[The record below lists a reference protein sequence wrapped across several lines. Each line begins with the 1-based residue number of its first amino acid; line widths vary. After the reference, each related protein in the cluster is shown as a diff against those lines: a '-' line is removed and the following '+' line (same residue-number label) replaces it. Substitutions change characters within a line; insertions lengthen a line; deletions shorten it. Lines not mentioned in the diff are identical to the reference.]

1 MLSNGVKIPKL
12 GLGTWMIDDDK
23 AAEAVRKAVE
33 IGYRHIDT
41 AQGYGNERGVGEG
54 IRTCG
59 LKREEVFVT
68 TKLDAFI
75 KDYDGT
81 QAAIEGSLERLEL
94 DYIDL
99 MIIHAP
105 QPWTNFRE
113 DDHYFEGNLA
123 AWCAMEKAYKA
134 GRLRAIGVSNFQQV
148 DIENLMRNGDV
159 KPMVN
164 QILAHVSN
172 TPFPL
177 IDYCH
182 KHDILVEAYS
192 PMGHGEMMKNTLV
205 QDMANQYGVSVAQLC
220 IRYCLQ
226 LNMLPLPKTANP
238 KHMESN
244 ADVNFEISAQDME
257 TLKTRNVS
265 RITAMQASFPYMG
278 VKWTKRGTVS
288 REIFSTNKYKVSIYE
303 QNNKMGFV
311 LVPLSTYA
319 VHCYGLYL
327 LR

>member
-1 MLSNGVKIPKL
+1 MVRNG
-12 GLGTWMIDDDK
+12 
-23 AAEAVRKAVE
+23 
-33 IGYRHIDT
+33 
-41 AQGYGNERGVGEG
+41 
-54 IRTCG
+54 
-59 LKREEVFVT
+59 
-68 TKLDAFI
+68 
-75 KDYDGT
+75 
-81 QAAIEGSLERLEL
+81 
-94 DYIDL
+94 
-99 MIIHAP
+99 
-105 QPWTNFRE
+105 
-113 DDHYFEGNLA
+113 
-123 AWCAMEKAYKA
+123 KAYKA

-148 DIENLMRNGDV
+148 DIENLMQNGDV

-205 QDMANQYGVSVAQLC
+205 QDMAKQYGVSVAQLC

-257 TLKTRNVS
+257 TLKNAE
-265 RITAMQASFPYMG
+265 RIKNYGEASLFP
-278 VKWTKRGTVS
+278 V
-288 REIFSTNKYKVSIYE
+288 
-303 QNNKMGFV
+303 
-311 LVPLSTYA
+311 
-319 VHCYGLYL
+319 YGGKLDEKGNYTPGDFFND
-327 LR
+327 

>member
-1 MLSNGVKIPKL
+1 MVCHG
-12 GLGTWMIDDDK
+12 
-23 AAEAVRKAVE
+23 
-33 IGYRHIDT
+33 
-41 AQGYGNERGVGEG
+41 
-54 IRTCG
+54 
-59 LKREEVFVT
+59 
-68 TKLDAFI
+68 
-75 KDYDGT
+75 
-81 QAAIEGSLERLEL
+81 
-94 DYIDL
+94 
-99 MIIHAP
+99 
-105 QPWTNFRE
+105 
-113 DDHYFEGNLA
+113 
-123 AWCAMEKAYKA
+123 KAYKA